1 VNYLL
6 DTNTLIHFFKGK
18 GNVAAKLL
26 STPPAEISIPSI
38 VQLELMV
45 GISKS
50 GTASKRLIQYEE
62 FISLITVIPFGWE
75 EANKGAEIRVALER
89 HGLSIGPYD
98 LLIAATAIVNQR
110 ILVSHNLREFSR
122 IEGLRSEDW
131 Y

>member
-1 VNYLL
+1 MSYLL

-18 GNVAAKLL
+18 GNVAARLL
-26 STPPAEISIPSI
+26 SIPPSKISIPSI

-50 GTASKRLIQYEE
+50 AAPSKRTSQYEE
-62 FISLITVIPFGWE
+62 FLSLITVLPFGPQ
-75 EANKGAEIRVALER
+75 EANKGAQIRVELQS
-89 HGLSIGPYD
+89 HGRSIGPYD